1 MYVDS
6 IAEWELLEGRV
17 LAQTRSWMR
26 IAPVGADDVV
36 ELRLRGSD
44 WVDEGNQPVQFEFTG
59 MLGSGFSWQGMAEDA
74 KRQACC
80 PRRFDAPSGAA
91 SIC

>member
-1 MYVDS
+1 MLIRLRNGDFLKAV
-6 IAEWELLEGRV
+6 A

-26 IAPVGADDVV
+26 VAAIGADDVV
-36 ELRLRGSD
+36 ELRLRGSH

-74 KRQACC
+74 KRQASG
-80 PRRFDAPSGAA
+80 PRRFDAPSGAV